1 MENLLKELRK
11 RSLGLDEVVFEH
23 RNKAYGAYQLRHNYG
38 SNLSK
43 AMFVGI
49 GLFVSVAA
57 LPFIINAF
65 KTDSVVVD
73 VFPPTGPFI
82 LDDVETP
89 DVPMPPPASAPQQQ
103 QVKTVEFVMPTPTRA
118 PKIQKTVPTATE
130 IETTTI
136 GTTTT
141 DGPVSPN
148 VYIPIAP
155 PNIGTGDVP
164 APPIVQPAIPVKN
177 PDAILDKVDVE
188 ASFKGGVEAFRRIVG
203 ERFDTSVLDQS
214 GTISAIV
221 TFVVE
226 KDGRI
231 SNVKAKGKDADFN
244 REAERTIK
252 DIKTKWTPAKL
263 EGQVVRSYFRI
274 PISMRVE

>member
-73 VFPPTGPFI
+73 VFPTTGPFI

-231 SNVKAKGKDADFN
+231 SNVKAKGNDADFN

>member
-65 KTDSVVVD
+65 KADQVVVD

-177 PDAILDKVDVE
+177 PDAIVDKVDVE

-231 SNVKAKGKDADFN
+231 SNVKAKGNDADFN

>member
-23 RNKAYGAYQLRHNYG
+23 RNKAYGAYQLRHDYG

-65 KTDSVVVD
+65 KADQVVVD

-141 DGPVSPN
+141 DGTVSPN

-177 PDAILDKVDVE
+177 PDAIVDKVDVE

-231 SNVKAKGKDADFN
+231 SNVKAKGNDADFN